1 MADMDLPE
9 EENPEEDQAE
19 EQFRGGEYDTI
30 DDAFT
35 GMVCRV
41 LSIWLSV
48 IALHENFWQI

>member
-9 EENPEEDQAE
+9 EENPDEDQAE

-35 GMVCRV
+35 GISIKHMVISNC
-41 LSIWLSV
+41 
-48 IALHENFWQI
+48 IA